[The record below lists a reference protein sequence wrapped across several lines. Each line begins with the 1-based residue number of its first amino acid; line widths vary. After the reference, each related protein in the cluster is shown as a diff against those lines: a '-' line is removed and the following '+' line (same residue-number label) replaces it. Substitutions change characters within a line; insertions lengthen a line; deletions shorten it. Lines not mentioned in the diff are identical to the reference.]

1 MLVKEREKMENKEKD
16 FVKEVTNIE
25 ENFAQWYTDI
35 VLKADLA
42 DYTDTK
48 GCIAIKPYGYAIW
61 EAIQKYTDE
70 RFKQNG
76 VQNVYLPVLIPE
88 SLLNKEKDHVEG
100 FAPEVAWVTKGGEQ
114 ELEEK
119 LCVRPTS
126 ETMFSTL
133 YSKWLDSWRDL
144 PILYNQWCNVLRWE
158 KETRPFLRSREFL
171 WQEGHTIH
179 ETEEQAKEYTLK
191 MLDVYADVIEN
202 LLAIPVL
209 KGRKTPKEQFA
220 GAEATYTVETLMHD
234 GRALQAATSHYFGQ
248 NFTRAFD
255 ITFQNRE
262 GKQEY
267 AYQTSWGSSTRLI
280 GAVIM
285 AHGDNR
291 GLKLPPRVAPIQI
304 VIIPVAA
311 HKEGVSEKS
320 QELYET
326 LKKQYR
332 VKLDDRDNYSTGY
345 KFNDWELRGVPV
357 RIELGPRDIEAGQ
370 CIVVRRDTG
379 EKQTV
384 SLGKI
389 EQVVGQLLEQIQQ
402 DMFLQCLEQNRKR
415 TNIATTLKE
424 FEAVI
429 NTNQGYIK
437 TMWCGE
443 ETCENKIKELTG
455 AHSRCIPFEQEK
467 IADTCVCCG
476 KKANTMVVWGR
487 QY

>member
-1 MLVKEREKMENKEKD
+1 MSNEKD

-25 ENFAQWYTDI
+25 EDFAKWYTDI

-61 EAIQKYTDE
+61 ENIQKYTDE
-70 RFKQNG
+70 KFKQTG
-76 VQNVYLPVLIPE
+76 VKNVYFPVLIPE

-100 FAPEVAWVTKGGEQ
+100 FAPEVAWVTIGGQ
-114 ELEEK
+114 EELDEK

-133 YSKWLDSWRDL
+133 YAKWLSSWRDL
-144 PILYNQWCNVLRWE
+144 PFVYNQWCNVLRWE

-179 ETEEQAKEYTLK
+179 ETEKEAQDRTLQ

-209 KGRKTPKEQFA
+209 KGRKTPKEKFA

-234 GRALQAATSHYFGQ
+234 GRALQAGTSHYFGQ
-248 NFTRAFD
+248 NFTKPFG

-262 GKQEY
+262 GKEEY
-267 AYQTSWGSSTRLI
+267 PYQTSWGISTRLI

-291 GLKLPPRVAPIQI
+291 GLKLPPRVAPIQAVI
-304 VIIPVAA
+304 VPIAM
-311 HKEGVSEKS
+311 HKEGIKEKAQEVYANLAKLYRMEIDLREQVSP
-320 QELYET
+320 
-326 LKKQYR
+326 
-332 VKLDDRDNYSTGY
+332 GY

-357 RIELGPRDIEAGQ
+357 RIELGPRDIENGK
-370 CIVVRRDTG
+370 CIVVRRDTL
-379 EKQTV
+379 E
-384 SLGKI
+384 KI
-389 EQVVGQLLEQIQQ
+389 EVNLEELPEKLQSILEDIQ
-402 DMFLQCLEQNRKR
+402 DNMFQACQQRVLDK
-415 TNIATTLKE
+415 TTIATNMEE
-424 FEAVI
+424 FIKNI
-429 NTNQGYIK
+429 NNNQGYVK
-437 TMWCGE
+437 TMWCGDTACE
-443 ETCENKIKELTG
+443 EKIKELTG
-455 AHSRCIPFEQEK
+455 AHSRCIPFVQEQVG
-467 IADTCVCCG
+467 DTCVCCG
-476 KKANTMVVWGR
+476 KKADTMVIWGR